1 MLPQAAGWAA
11 QSLLSAAGP
20 ALEAAQDSNPVG
32 SGSQLPLAVLITATI
47 SAGLSTILSIATVWL
62 QLKHYHKPRLERL
75 VVRILVMVPIYSIAS
90 LISLYSLE
98 LAFFLDA
105 IRDVYEA
112 FVIYCF
118 FSLLV
123 EYLGGERSLIITL
136 HGRDPVPHP
145 WPVNL
150 FLHPMD
156 ASDPFTFLG
165 LKRGILQYVQIKPL
179 LALSTVIMKAT
190 GTYKDG
196 ALAKDSGYTYVSIV
210 YNLSVSLSLY
220 CLAMFW
226 VATSSDLK
234 PYRPMPKF
242 LSVKGIIFFSFWQGF
257 AVSIGVAAGL
267 LKSSRYDTEQ
277 LSLAIQDTLVCY
289 EMPLFAFL
297 HLYAFSHT
305 DYIDDNHVYSGRL
318 PMWHAIKDAFGYKD
332 LFLDSIGT
340 LRGSGFSY
348 RTYEPA
354 SGALH
359 ASGLVRDRR
368 IRAGLR
374 YSTADGGRKYW
385 LNQPG
390 REEDA
395 YGRRGDGML
404 GGGLSSRPIHEV
416 HRRLEE
422 RVEAREGYAPRAHDD
437 EVLHVDPEWAEAERA
452 KKRAM
457 DDSAGPLGLGWWEG
471 GRAYD
476 QLDDGDVSDA
486 ESLEFHPV
494 DETEEKE
501 VERLYRESRELE
513 YGDWKYPVVD
523 ASREAARRRVRDEE
537 DAILSG
543 RVRVRANKALRPFA
557 KHRPGS
563 YGALAERQPL
573 VRGDSLAIQG
583 ELEAAHKQRD
593 EATRPRHQS
602 SARSDQATSSDHP
615 IPVGT
620 SILTGASH
628 VLHAALPLG
637 SPGKDAM
644 RGRGRE
650 HEEQGRL
657 PPDAVD
663 LVVEDV
669 QAEQEEQMR
678 QRRRGEPG
686 GKKTRVYRVAYVPP
700 ADDGELG
707 EAGRHLDPETAREG
721 ATVKSPVSG
730 ERAHVLDVVERDEE
744 ADGPVPGRAADA
756 DADSPPRSASSSSGG
771 SDDQDE
777 VVRIA
782 VQEKERNVK
791 QAGVDEAASRRSRG
805 PFPHGHPVLTDSDN
819 PWR

>member
-1 MLPQAAGWAA
+1 MRPPPP
-11 QSLLSAAGP
+11 P
-20 ALEAAQDSNPVG
+20 A
-32 SGSQLPLAVLITATI
+32 
-47 SAGLSTILSIATVWL
+47 ST
-62 QLKHYHKPRLERL
+62 
-75 VVRILVMVPIYSIAS
+75 
-90 LISLYSLE
+90 
-98 LAFFLDA
+98 
-105 IRDVYEA
+105 
-112 FVIYCF
+112 
-118 FSLLV
+118 
-123 EYLGGERSLIITL
+123 
-136 HGRDPVPHP
+136 
-145 WPVNL
+145 
-150 FLHPMD
+150 
-156 ASDPFTFLG
+156 
-165 LKRGILQYVQIKPL
+165 
-179 LALSTVIMKAT
+179 LAL
-190 GTYKDG
+190 DG
-196 ALAKDSGYTYVSIV
+196 
-210 YNLSVSLSLY
+210 SLTPS
-220 CLAMFW
+220 
-226 VATSSDLK
+226 
-234 PYRPMPKF
+234 RPAC
-242 LSVKGIIFFSFWQGF
+242 S
-257 AVSIGVAAGL
+257 
-267 LKSSRYDTEQ
+267 
-277 LSLAIQDTLVCY
+277 
-289 EMPLFAFL
+289 
-297 HLYAFSHT
+297 
-305 DYIDDNHVYSGRL
+305 
-318 PMWHAIKDAFGYKD
+318 YKD

-494 DETEEKE
+494 DESEEKE

-513 YGDWKYPVVD
+513 YGASLSLFLLLPCLHGVELTPFAHLGLCAGDWKYPVVD

-583 ELEAAHKQRD
+583 ELEAAQKERD
-593 EATRPRHQS
+593 AAARPRHQS

-615 IPVGT
+615 VPVGT

-637 SPGKDAM
+637 SPDKDTA

-663 LVVEDV
+663 LVIEDV

-700 ADDGELG
+700 ADGEDGEVG
-707 EAGRHLDPETAREG
+707 DAGRRLDPETAREG
-721 ATVKSPVSG
+721 AEVKSPVPG

-744 ADGPVPGRAADA
+744 ADGPVPGRAGDDDAADPA
-756 DADSPPRSASSSSGG
+756 PPSPSSSGG
-771 SDDQDE
+771 GSNDKDE

-791 QAGVDEAASRRSRG
+791 QAGVDESASRRSRG
-805 PFPHGHPVLTDSDN
+805 PFPHGHPVLSEGDN